1 MAYLR
6 IVLIVLSILAAI
18 ALFGMMKHSFIY
30 RADEIVMMWLV
41 LAGISLNFVYLALVT
56 PDKSIGLFGR
66 FPRMF
71 RLWLDAKEADLQQRT
86 TRSVD

>member
-6 IVLIVLSILAAI
+6 IALIALSIAAAV
-18 ALFGMMKHSFIY
+18 ALFGMLKHSFMY
-30 RADEIVMMWLV
+30 RADEIAMMWIV

-71 RLWLDAKEADLQQRT
+71 RLWLDAKEDELKKRT
-86 TRSVD
+86 TRSAD

>member
-6 IVLIVLSILAAI
+6 IVLIVLSSPAAI

>member
-6 IVLIVLSILAAI
+6 IALIVLSVLAAL
-18 ALFGMMKHSFIY
+18 ALFGMLKHSFMY
-30 RADEIVMMWLV
+30 RADEIAMMWIV

-56 PDKSIGLFGR
+56 PAQSTGLFGR

-71 RLWLDAKEADLQQRT
+71 RLWLDAKETDLKR
-86 TRSVD
+86 RSTPPAG